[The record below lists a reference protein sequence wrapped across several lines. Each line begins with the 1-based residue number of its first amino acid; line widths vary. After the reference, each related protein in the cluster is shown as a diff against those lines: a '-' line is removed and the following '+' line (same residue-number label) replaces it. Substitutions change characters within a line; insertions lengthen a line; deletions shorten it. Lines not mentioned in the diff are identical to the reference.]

1 MFKKMGMKTVLSII
15 CFLFCINLVRGNDT
29 IIVHKDPRLEMLS
42 VRQTAINKIMAK
54 MIGNGQ
60 FRGYRL
66 QVLNTRN
73 RDEAFDLKSDLL
85 KRFPDQK
92 AYALFQSPYFKVRF
106 GNFIDK
112 EEAEKY
118 KKILSALYPQGIYVV
133 QDIIDYT
140 PKEEDFF

>member
-1 MFKKMGMKTVLSII
+1 MKVVFAII
-15 CFLFCINLVRGNDT
+15 CFWFCTNLVRGNDT
-29 IIVHKDPRLEMLS
+29 IIVHKDPRLDILS

-66 QVLNTRN
+66 QVLNTRS
-73 RDEAFDLKSDLL
+73 RDEAFRMKSDLL
-85 KRFPDQK
+85 QRFPTEK
-92 AYALFQSPYFKVRF
+92 AYAIFQSPFFKVRF

-118 KKILSALYPQGIYVV
+118 KKLLAAVYPQGIYVV
-133 QDIIDYT
+133 QEIIEYT